1 MKLIAA
7 AFFLA
12 FSSIVAANEDVE
24 NKEQEAT
31 YLEIQVSK
39 VQIEAEKDLS
49 NADELKWY
57 DNLENEATAYIVKT
71 FKGEGFS
78 VSAASENTSQK
89 TAIITTNAKFNPGNQ
104 AVRWVGG
111 IFGAG
116 KATADVTMN
125 AVDSE
130 TKAII
135 ATKSYSTT
143 MRMGGLGGSSRSFFI
158 GAIDG
163 AWNALYE
170 DVAKV
175 VKTTNKQ

>member
-1 MKLIAA
+1 MKLLPVL
-7 AFFLA
+7 FFLT
-12 FSSIVAANEDVE
+12 FSSMVAANEDTQ
-24 NKEQEAT
+24 NKGPEAAYQEI
-31 YLEIQVSK
+31 LVSK

-57 DNLENEATAYIVKT
+57 DDLEDEATAYIVKT

-78 VSAASENTSQK
+78 VSAAENTSQK
-89 TAIITTNAKFNPGNQ
+89 AAIITTNAKFNPGNQ

-125 AVDSE
+125 AFDSE

-175 VKTTNKQ
+175 VKTAKKQ